1 MIQFNKLRLNGFKSF
16 VDKTELDI
24 GPGLTGIVGPNGCG
38 KSNLVEALR
47 WSMGENSSK
56 RMRGGSGSMEDV
68 IFNGT
73 ERRPARNM
81 AEVTLLLDNTRRT
94 GPMAYSDTDEI
105 EISRRIERGHGSNYK
120 INGKNVRA
128 RDVQMLFADV
138 LSGAHSP
145 YLVSQGKVTTMIQAK
160 PTERRMILEE
170 AAGITGLY
178 ARRHEAELRLRA
190 TDNNLKRVE
199 DLLGSMDSRLQSL
212 KKQARQ
218 ATKYRNLSAQIR
230 QLEVLIACAEWT
242 TAHEKLREI
251 EKTFGEIESVVAEKL
266 LVVTQLTS
274 TQNVQSE
281 DLPDLRQ
288 KDAELAA
295 NLQAQKL
302 ALQRLED
309 EAERLD
315 QQIRETREGLTQ
327 TRTDREHE
335 QNMLAENMQVLE
347 RLGNE
352 EQQLLARQD
361 NEDGYVKELEEKKLA
376 LQAEVETLENNATA
390 LMEKSAADRARK
402 ENLER
407 QILQDQNRYDSLTRR
422 LDDVRSQLKTKQE
435 EQNGEDET
443 PVLREKVT
451 TLEARVEEL
460 KAGLTACET
469 ELQAVRETLDTSRVT
484 LQEQEKQK
492 SQVEAEIR
500 ALESFLKVDAEGDF
514 RPVLEDVIAD
524 KGFEVAL
531 SRALG
536 DTLTASTD
544 GNAPVV
550 WTNAN
555 LSAADLP
562 SLPAGAQSLKPHVK
576 APEALGLALALI
588 GYVENEEQ
596 GHGLAKDLKPGQ
608 SLVSRDGAYWRWD
621 GLHVK
626 SSAADRHAVQL
637 RQKNRLQELET
648 SLPGIIEG
656 VEKARATRDA
666 SEGKLNDAR
675 TKLNET
681 RNELQGN
688 EQELRQTQR
697 ALNAAIEEQS
707 SIRAELAK
715 LEEVLS
721 LVENDMESLS
731 EKLAEN
737 RAELATYDSAK
748 LEAQQ
753 GEVDEARATLARVRD
768 QLNDAIRQFDTARQE
783 QGRRRARLQGI
794 GDERVS
800 INNRVIRAKER
811 LQELEQR
818 EQQLNA
824 KAEDLRER
832 PNNIEEDT
840 ERLVSRISELES
852 EKSVIADRLAE
863 VEGELHDT
871 NKALKEA
878 EGALS
883 SAREKRASAL
893 ATAEERNRHLEEI
906 RASIENNFNMP
917 PEQLLGEAAV
927 SEEAQGSLE
936 QLRSQREK
944 AVRDRDM
951 IGPVNLA
958 ADEEAVALETELS
971 TLLNERNDLAEAIN
985 ELRNGI
991 NKLNK
996 EARERLNATFDH
1008 VNQHFQKM
1016 FGRLFIGGKAHLQ
1029 MIESDDPLEAGLE
1042 IFAQPPGKALQSLS
1056 LLSGGEQTLTA
1067 MALIFAMFMTNPGPI
1082 CVLDEVDAPLD
1093 DANVDRL
1100 CDVLQE
1106 FAAQGNTRFLVITH
1120 HRLTMARMDRLY
1132 GVTMGERGVS
1142 QLVSVDLNKQM
1153 DFLDEI
1159 AA

>member
-81 AEVTLLLDNTRRT
+81 AEVTLVLDNSKRT
-94 GPMAYSDTDEI
+94 GPVSYSECDDI
-105 EISRRIERGHGSNYK
+105 EVIRRIERDHGSNYK

-347 RLGNE
+347 RLAGE
-352 EQQLLARQD
+352 ERQLLSRQD
-361 NEDGYVKELEEKKLA
+361 NEDQYVKELEEKKTA

-402 ENLER
+402 DSLER

-422 LDDVRSQLKTKQE
+422 LEDVRGQLKAKQD

-443 PVLREKVT
+443 PALREKVA
-451 TLEARVEEL
+451 TLESRVEEL
-460 KAGLTACET
+460 KTGLANCET
-469 ELQAVRETLDTSRVT
+469 ELQAVRETLDTART
-484 LQEQEKQK
+484 ALQEQEKQK

-500 ALESFLKVDAEGDF
+500 TLESFLKVDAEGDF

-524 KGFEVAL
+524 KGFETAL

-544 GNAPVV
+544 GEAPVV
-550 WTNAN
+550 WMGAQ
-555 LSAADLP
+555 LSETDLP

-596 GHGLAKDLKPGQ
+596 GHGLARQLKPGQ

-637 RQKNRLQELET
+637 RQKNRLQELES
-648 SLPGIIEG
+648 SLPGIIES
-656 VEKARATRDA
+656 VEKARATRDE

-675 TKLNET
+675 AKLNET
-681 RNELQGN
+681 RNELQTN

-697 ALNAAIEEQS
+697 ALNIAIEEQS

-715 LEEVLS
+715 LEEALS
-721 LVENDMESLS
+721 LIETDIKALD

-737 RAELATYDSAK
+737 KQELGTYDTAR

-753 GEVDEARATLARVRD
+753 GEVDEARATLARVRE

-818 EQQLNA
+818 EGQLNA
-824 KAEDLRER
+824 KAEELRER

-840 ERLVSRISELES
+840 ERLVSRISELEA

-906 RASIENNFNMP
+906 RASIENNFNMS

-936 QLRSQREK
+936 QLRAQREK
-944 AVRDRDM
+944 AVRDRDI

-1008 VNQHFQKM
+1008 VNTHFQQM